1 MLANPLRRRSAHRV
15 HRRAFLEWRVCEL
28 VSPAACVIAAG
39 QSFAHSTAVDR
50 LISKGDVNMDY
61 IKLFSPATKSVQ
73 LRRGTGSARRRW

>member
-15 HRRAFLEWRVCEL
+15 HRRAFLEWRVSEL

-61 IKLFSPATKSVQ
+61 IKLFPPQRSPVQ
-73 LRRGTGSARRRW
+73 LRRGTGSARRCW